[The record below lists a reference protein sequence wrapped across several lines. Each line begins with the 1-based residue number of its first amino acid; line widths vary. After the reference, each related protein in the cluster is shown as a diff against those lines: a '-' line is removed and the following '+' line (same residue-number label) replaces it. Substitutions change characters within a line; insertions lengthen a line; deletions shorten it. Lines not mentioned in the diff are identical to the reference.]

1 MDFIYTVYSLYGLKN
16 QTHYTV
22 KLSVSIMLGWYQ
34 YNEGFIKECVCFVLS
49 LCVCMSCLT
58 GLLLS
63 SLLQTFNKIL
73 IIKINKEILVFFL
86 NRRLK
91 EESHC
96 PSGRN
101 LLSKAKTSIPLN
113 PRMFTGLWFANGY
126 SPTSWVIY
134 IFSFNQHVPE
144 ASSVSGFHS
153 CKRTRHDRK
162 NFSEQMSFR
171 QILIAQKEASLNHFI
186 LNCDIL
192 TIKWGISIKYIFY
205 FKREQQISSYT
216 QTCLLSVG

>member
-1 MDFIYTVYSLYGLKN
+1 MF
-16 QTHYTV
+16 
-22 KLSVSIMLGWYQ
+22 
-34 YNEGFIKECVCFVLS
+34 
-49 LCVCMSCLT
+49 
-58 GLLLS
+58 
-63 SLLQTFNKIL
+63 L
-73 IIKINKEILVFFL
+73 IFDV

-162 NFSEQMSFR
+162 NFSEQMTFR
-171 QILIAQKEASLNHFI
+171 QILITQKEASLNHFI

-192 TIKWGISIKYIFY
+192 TIKWGISIKYIFH

-216 QTCLLSVG
+216 QTCLLSVTGLHIYIYHCNSCSVVSPVTGIKKVPEHLSVTVTC

>member
-1 MDFIYTVYSLYGLKN
+1 MF
-16 QTHYTV
+16 
-22 KLSVSIMLGWYQ
+22 
-34 YNEGFIKECVCFVLS
+34 
-49 LCVCMSCLT
+49 
-58 GLLLS
+58 
-63 SLLQTFNKIL
+63 L
-73 IIKINKEILVFFL
+73 IFDV

-91 EESHC
+91 EESHS

-171 QILIAQKEASLNHFI
+171 QILITQRKASLNHLI
-186 LNCDIL
+186 LNFDIL
-192 TIKWGISIKYIFY
+192 TIKWGISS
-205 FKREQQISSYT
+205 ISSESNKSLLTHKHVYCRSLAFTYT
-216 QTCLLSVG
+216 FTTATAAVWWVQWLVLKRFLNISVLQSPVSWVTDEHPG